1 MKTVA
6 AIFVAAILAG
16 AAIEASA
23 CGACVEDKVAATY
36 DYDVVQ
42 HAIARGD
49 VVVFCDVKGQLDAER
64 LRKALRKLG
73 GVDKSSIRVSTAP
86 QAVSFALDTAKQSID
101 GAAAALQRD
110 AGGLEIEVVRTIR
123 ESSREVGS

>member
-123 ESSREVGS
+123 ESSREVRS

>member
-1 MKTVA
+1 MKTLA
-6 AIFVAAILAG
+6 TIFVAVLLAG
-16 AAIEASA
+16 TATPASA

-36 DYDVVQ
+36 DYEVVQ

-49 VVVFCDVKGQLDAER
+49 VVVFCDVKGQLDAGR
-64 LRKALRKLG
+64 LRKALGKVG
-73 GVDKSSIRVSTAP
+73 GVDKASIRVSTAP

-101 GAAAALQRD
+101 AAAAALRRD

-123 ESSREVGS
+123 ESTSEASS

>member
-6 AIFVAAILAG
+6 AIFVAAVLAG

-49 VVVFCDVKGQLDAER
+49 VVVFCDVKGQMDTER

-101 GAAAALQRD
+101 DAAAALQRD

-123 ESSREVGS
+123 ESSREVRS

>member
-49 VVVFCDVKGQLDAER
+49 VVVFCDVKGQIDTER

-123 ESSREVGS
+123 ESSREVRS

>member
-1 MKTVA
+1 MKTLA

-16 AAIEASA
+16 TAIQVSA

-49 VVVFCDVKGQLDAER
+49 VVVFCDVKGRVDAGR
-64 LRKALRKLG
+64 LRMALRKVV
-73 GVDKSSIRVSTAP
+73 GVDKASIRVSTAP
-86 QAVSFALDTAKQSID
+86 QAVSFALDTAKQSIAA
-101 GAAAALQRD
+101 AAAALQRD

-123 ESSREVGS
+123 ESSREADS

>member
-1 MKTVA
+1 MKMVA
-6 AIFVAAILAG
+6 AIFVAAVLAG

-49 VVVFCDVKGQLDAER
+49 VVVFCDVKGQIDSER

-101 GAAAALQRD
+101 DAAAALQRD

-123 ESSREVGS
+123 ESSREVRS

>member
-1 MKTVA
+1 MKTLA
-6 AIFVAAILAG
+6 TIFVAVLLAG
-16 AAIEASA
+16 TATPASA

-36 DYDVVQ
+36 DYEVVQ

-49 VVVFCDVKGQLDAER
+49 VVVFCDVKGQLDAGR
-64 LRKALRKLG
+64 LRKALGKVG
-73 GVDKSSIRVSTAP
+73 GVDKASIRVSTAP

-101 GAAAALQRD
+101 AAAAALRRD

-123 ESSREVGS
+123 ESTREASS